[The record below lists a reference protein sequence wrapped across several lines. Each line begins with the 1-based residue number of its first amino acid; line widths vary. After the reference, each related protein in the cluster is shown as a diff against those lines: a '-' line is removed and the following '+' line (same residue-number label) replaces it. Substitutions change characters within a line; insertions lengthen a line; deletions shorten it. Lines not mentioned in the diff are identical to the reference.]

1 MSRRPPDLDDS
12 ARRLTSRRVRAGLAS
27 SLVLASALLLL
38 TPSDAAA
45 YIDPSSGGLLLQLI
59 LGGTAGVAML
69 GKLYYRKVLGF
80 FRRRPAAEQDGPGDA
95 ARPER

>member
-1 MSRRPPDLDDS
+1 MDGCTRSRTRCRS
-12 ARRLTSRRVRAGLAS
+12 TGLVS
-27 SLVLASALLLL
+27 SLALATALMLL
-38 TPSDAAA
+38 TPTDAAA

-69 GKLYYRKVLGF
+69 GKLYYRKVMGF
-80 FRRRPAAEQDGPGDA
+80 FRRQPAAEPADQGDD

>member
-1 MSRRPPDLDDS
+1 MSGRLPDTYDCTRR
-12 ARRLTSRRVRAGLAS
+12 RSRLAS
-27 SLVLASALLLL
+27 TLALAAALMLL
-38 TPSDAAA
+38 TPNDAAA

-69 GKLYYRKVLGF
+69 GKLYYRKVMGF
-80 FRRRPAAEQDGPGDA
+80 FRRQRPADQDDHGDD